1 VAESNEGSIEGWGKK
16 EMLPERGDPFTD
28 HADKTP
34 NSEFDQS
41 ADVFP
46 RGEERE
52 KELDQRSLEK
62 DDSHPREKLPRRK
75 GPRED
80 GGMHAVGP
88 LLPEDLEDDGV
99 PPPVVEPE
107 LPPPPTEEVA
117 SILEERA
124 LLDSSEVSAAT
135 VDDVVDHKK
144 DSLLISELRWKRL
157 YARADLL
164 GERINKEVDNPHLR
178 KLLLDQIAIA
188 CDKSLSRREQF
199 EESERILHEVESRIN
214 LEQQVR
220 KWSASIKT
228 WMLTYELFFALLF
241 ALGLI
246 FLPNLVSNLVP
257 RWFPESSAG
266 TIPEMITLFI
276 SMMWGGLGGIVN
288 ALIGLWVHHTL
299 DQEIDRPWATWFFA
313 NPFMGLVLGALIF
326 LLIRALLLGL
336 FPSFSARFDLAW
348 IPYILSGFAGF
359 KQNVFYDL
367 IERVLKKLDMRRGR
381 S

>member
-1 VAESNEGSIEGWGKK
+1 MAESNEGSIEGWGKK
-16 EMLPERGDPFTD
+16 EMLPERGDPFAD

-34 NSEFDQS
+34 NTEFDKS

-52 KELDQRSLEK
+52 NELDQRSLVE
-62 DDSHPREKLPRRK
+62 DDTHTRENPPRRK
-75 GPRED
+75 SPRED

-88 LLPEDLEDDGV
+88 LLPEDLEDDSV

-107 LPPPPTEEVA
+107 LPPPPTKEVA
-117 SILEERA
+117 SILEEQA
-124 LLDSSEVSAAT
+124 SVDSSEVSEAI
-135 VDDVVDHKK
+135 VDDTVDHKK

-157 YARADLL
+157 HARADLL

-188 CDKSLSRREQF
+188 CDKSLSGREQF

-241 ALGLI
+241 TLGLI
-246 FLPNLVSNLVP
+246 FLPNLVNNLVP
-257 RWFPESSAG
+257 RWFPESSTG

-276 SMMWGGLGGIVN
+276 SMMWGGLGGIAN

-336 FPSFSARFDLAW
+336 FPSFSGRFDLAW
-348 IPYILSGFAGF
+348 ILYILSGFAGF
-359 KQNVFYDL
+359 KQNLFYDL
-367 IERVLKKLDMRRGR
+367 IERVLKKLEMRRGR